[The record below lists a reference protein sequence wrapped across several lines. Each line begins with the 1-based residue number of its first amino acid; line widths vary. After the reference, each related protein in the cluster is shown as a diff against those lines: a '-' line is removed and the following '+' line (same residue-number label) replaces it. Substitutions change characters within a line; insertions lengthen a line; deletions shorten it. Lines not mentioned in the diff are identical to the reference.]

1 MNEQYRSI
9 YAVEAVL
16 ATTVI
21 SNQLYIVIIIVTTT
35 FPNPRGRCLRELQVY
50 NYLSYIEAIA
60 VSFGICIA
68 SNAFQ

>member
-21 SNQLYIVIIIVTTT
+21 SNQLYIVTTT
-35 FPNPRGRCLRELQVY
+35 FPNPRGRCLREFQVY